1 MAFRA
6 FIPDPDGIR
15 ELVDECDYSEI
26 AGEVAEEAKAIAPV
40 SAIRDKAHYRDTI
53 RAEGDYVVAGND
65 TVYYAWILEF
75 GSVDTPVFAT
85 LTTAAIHRGLEV
97 SQIEAGSGSPTD

>member
-26 AGEVAEEAKAIAPV
+26 AGEVAEEAQAIAPV
-40 SAIRDKAHYRDTI
+40 GTGRYRDSI
-53 RAEGDYVVAGND
+53 HPDGDYVVAGND

-97 SQIEAGSGSPTD
+97 SQIEASSSLPTD